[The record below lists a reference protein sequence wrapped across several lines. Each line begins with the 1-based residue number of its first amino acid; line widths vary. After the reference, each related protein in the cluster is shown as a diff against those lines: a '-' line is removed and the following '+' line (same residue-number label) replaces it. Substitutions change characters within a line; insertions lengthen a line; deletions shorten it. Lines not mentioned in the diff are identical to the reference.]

1 MSEARVRRG
10 WWIRHAGGS
19 LAAVLLLAA
28 IPLVGAGLLGLRAP
42 FALAVPALALAF
54 FVVGASLRV
63 ARWMRAPVPFRI
75 PVTTGQQAFLP
86 WIRRSRLGSP
96 RGALDAIARVGVDV
110 LLFRPLLR
118 RAPTVPAGHGELGAD
133 RVPWLWL
140 LAALFHGSLAVIALR
155 HLCLFVTPVPTW
167 LATLAAADA
176 WLELGTPR
184 LHLTGAALLV
194 AIAGLLARRLLLP
207 RLRYVSLAADY
218 FPLWLLAAIGG
229 TGLMMRHFTG
239 VDLVAVRTL
248 LRTSA
253 SLAAVVPPELDP
265 IFLLHLFLVGVLLV
279 YFPLSKL
286 MHLPGALMSPTL
298 GLGNTNRE
306 VRHVNPHNPRVEPRS
321 YAEYE
326 AEFRE
331 RMVEAGLPV
340 TEE

>member
-1 MSEARVRRG
+1 MSEARVRHG
-10 WWIRHAGGS
+10 WWLRHAGGS
-19 LAAVLLLAA
+19 LAAVLVLAA

-42 FALAVPALALAF
+42 FALGVPALALTL
-54 FVVGASLRV
+54 FVVGVTLRV

-86 WIRRSRLGSP
+86 WLRPRRLGSP
-96 RGALDAIARVGVDV
+96 RGAGEVAARLLVDV

-118 RAPTVPAGHGELGAD
+118 RATTVPAGHEELGAA
-133 RVPWLWL
+133 RLPWLWL

-155 HLCLFVTPVPTW
+155 HLCLFATPVPTW
-167 LATLAAADA
+167 LAALAAADA

-184 LHLTGAALLV
+184 LHLTGVALLV

-218 FPLWLLAAIGG
+218 FPLWLLAAIGV
-229 TGLMMRHFTG
+229 TGLTMRHFTG

-253 SLAAVVPPELDP
+253 NLAAVVPAELDP
-265 IFLLHLFLVGVLLV
+265 VFLLHLFLVGALLV
-279 YFPLSKL
+279 YFPMSKL
-286 MHLPGALMSPTL
+286 MHMPGALMSPTL
-298 GLGNTNRE
+298 GLGNTSRE
-306 VRHVNPHNPRVEPRS
+306 VRHVNPYNPRVAPRS

-331 RMVEAGLPV
+331 RMIEAGLPV
-340 TEE
+340 TEG